1 MFSQQPCIELK
12 ALPDFSVFQFTSR
25 GIAGATTR
33 QVRFINPKESNTA
46 PNASPHTYD
55 LDIRDLHPEDPSS
68 TTITD
73 NGDMN
78 KVLTTLILIIELY
91 TERYP
96 TRVVRLKGDTK
107 EKARLYRIALD
118 IHVDI
123 LFPHFDIGLEQ
134 ENRFFPPH
142 GQNQG
147 CIDNIAFLLK
157 RKPGLCFTVHSIQ
170 TTRSSRSLLFGYTVS
185 VELHR
190 NVEIGVISV
199 EAPN

>member
-1 MFSQQPCIELK
+1 MFSQQSCIELK
-12 ALPDFSVFQFTSR
+12 ALPDFSAFQFTSR
-25 GIAGATTR
+25 GIAGATAR
-33 QVRFINPKESNTA
+33 LVRFISPKEGNTSQ
-46 PNASPHTYD
+46 NTYD
-55 LDIRDLHPEDPSS
+55 LDIGDLHPEDQSS

-78 KVLTTLILIIELY
+78 KVLTTLMLIIELY

-96 TRVVRLKGDTK
+96 TRVIRLKGDTK

-118 IHVDI
+118 LHVDV

-134 ENRFFPPH
+134 ENRFFPLH
-142 GQNQG
+142 GQNQE

-170 TTRSSRSLLFGYTVS
+170 TTRSSRSLLFGNTVS

-190 NVEIGVISV
+190 NVEVGVISV
-199 EAPN
+199 EAPD